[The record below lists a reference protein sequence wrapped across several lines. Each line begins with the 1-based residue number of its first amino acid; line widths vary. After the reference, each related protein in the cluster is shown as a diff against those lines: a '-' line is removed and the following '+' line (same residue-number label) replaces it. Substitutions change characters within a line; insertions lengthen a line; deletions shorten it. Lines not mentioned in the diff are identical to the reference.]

1 MERIYPTGRG
11 NRRPP
16 PGPEPTG
23 ETVVDR
29 VVEDG
34 LEGRAVLLFGL
45 DLSGPEATAE
55 DVALAAVSFVEG
67 TRVLAVQVAH
77 PLREGRERGLDEE
90 GVGVSEET
98 ARVQPAPIAP
108 AGAPEDPD
116 EDRAVMI
123 VQEDRGFVVPLRAD
137 VVVGAWLSVTE
148 RSSDAA
154 TVAAFGAAERSRAS
168 LDTLP
173 FRTR

>member
-16 PGPEPTG
+16 PGAEPTG

-29 VVEDG
+29 VVEDV

-55 DVALAAVSFVEG
+55 DVVLAAVSFVEG

-77 PLREGRERGLDEE
+77 PLREVRERGLDEQ
-90 GVGVSEET
+90 VVVVSEET
-98 ARVQPAPIAP
+98 ARVQPPPIAP
-108 AGAPEDPD
+108 AAAPQHPD

-123 VQEDRGFVVPLRAD
+123 VQDDRGCGVPLPAY
-137 VVVGAWLSVTE
+137 V
-148 RSSDAA
+148 
-154 TVAAFGAAERSRAS
+154 
-168 LDTLP
+168 
-173 FRTR
+173 